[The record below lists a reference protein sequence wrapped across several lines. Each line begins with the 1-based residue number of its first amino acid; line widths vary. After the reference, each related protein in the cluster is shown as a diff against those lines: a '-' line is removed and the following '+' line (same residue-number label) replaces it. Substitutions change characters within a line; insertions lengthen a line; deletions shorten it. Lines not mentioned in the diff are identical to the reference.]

1 MPLRKKWQTVLCS
14 CPGYRPVCV
23 ALPASDACHMADHMN
38 RKYWWRQ
45 CAEHLSFGNH
55 FNAATSTSV
64 LQSRVGITA
73 ICFAVAFPAIS
84 QPFAGLQQQ
93 HFHDLFDK
101 QLPSRAK
108 PTTQAGATHKSVASN
123 DPREPSEA
131 GGLQRMSCHRG
142 GHTNHPWGMPEIFQ
156 TFTWTFTLD
165 GRSSYLMLLVILCAK
180 PM

>member
-1 MPLRKKWQTVLCS
+1 MLNIS
-14 CPGYRPVCV
+14 
-23 ALPASDACHMADHMN
+23 ALAIT
-38 RKYWWRQ
+38 Y
-45 CAEHLSFGNH
+45 
-55 FNAATSTSV
+55 AATSTSV

-84 QPFAGLQQQ
+84 QPFAGLQQ

-123 DPREPSEA
+123 DPRRTIGGGWASTHVMSQGWPHQPSM
-131 GGLQRMSCHRG
+131 GI
-142 GHTNHPWGMPEIFQ
+142 PEIFQ

-165 GRSSYLMLLVILCAK
+165 GRSVYLMLLAILCAK

>member
-1 MPLRKKWQTVLCS
+1 
-14 CPGYRPVCV
+14 
-23 ALPASDACHMADHMN
+23 MADHMN

-84 QPFAGLQQQ
+84 QPFAGLQQ

-123 DPREPSEA
+123 DPRRTIGGGRASTHVMSQGWPHQPSMGDA
-131 GGLQRMSCHRG
+131 GDFSDLHLDLHFR
-142 GHTNHPWGMPEIFQ
+142 WEIQ
-156 TFTWTFTLD
+156 LLD
-165 GRSSYLMLLVILCAK
+165 VAGDFVR
-180 PM
+180 

>member
-1 MPLRKKWQTVLCS
+1 MRKKWQTVLCS

-23 ALPASDACHMADHMN
+23 ALPASDACRMADHMN

-45 CAEHLSFGNH
+45 CAEHLSFGNYLCSNLNICFCNH
-55 FNAATSTSV
+55 VSV
-64 LQSRVGITA
+64 SQPSV
-73 ICFAVAFPAIS
+73 FAVAFPAIS
-84 QPFAGLQQQ
+84 QPFAGLQQ

-123 DPREPSEA
+123 DPRRTI
-131 GGLQRMSCHRG
+131 GGGWASTHVMSQGWPH
-142 GHTNHPWGMPEIFQ
+142 HPPWGIPEIFQ

-165 GRSSYLMLLVILCAK
+165 GRSGYLMLLAILCAK

>member
-1 MPLRKKWQTVLCS
+1 MLNIS
-14 CPGYRPVCV
+14 
-23 ALPASDACHMADHMN
+23 ALAIT
-38 RKYWWRQ
+38 Y
-45 CAEHLSFGNH
+45 
-55 FNAATSTSV
+55 AATSTSV

-84 QPFAGLQQQ
+84 QPFAGLQQ

-108 PTTQAGATHKSVASN
+108 PTTQAGATHNRLPVMT
-123 DPREPSEA
+123 REEPSEA

-142 GHTNHPWGMPEIFQ
+142 GHTNHPWGIPEIFQ

-165 GRSSYLMLLVILCAK
+165 GRSSYLMLLAILRAK